1 MVSMQR
7 FGNSNCKN
15 FSIKD
20 LSKESSKDILKPST
34 PPEISKSF
42 AAIEHDDQEK
52 KPQPFKLE
60 CEKQGYL
67 ISKAKEVK
75 QSDSDFEAKKTTEAV
90 IPPEFKYMPPEVL
103 LRVFKHLDP
112 KSAYGLALVNKA
124 LYGLSQDKELIEYRN
139 ACMKAYI
146 KYISKN
152 LKQLS
157 KAEISDKVFNY
168 LKIVGVDL
176 LDDQMVSVC
185 LLFLRSENRSNFHD
199 NCTLSFDKY
208 NKTMPMRIK
217 KYNQNYL
224 IKWLNKNSIKWTLNY
239 SNDEWYLGLI
249 RMWELKTNDDFYA
262 VTIPQK
268 KSQSSTYCTLF

>member
-1 MVSMQR
+1 MQS
-7 FGNSNCKN
+7 FGNSSSKN

-20 LSKESSKDILKPST
+20 LSKEPSKDILKPST
-34 PPEISKSF
+34 PPEISKYF

-52 KPQPFKLE
+52 KPKPFKLE
-60 CEKQGYL
+60 CEKQGDL

-124 LYGLSQDKELIEYRN
+124 LYGLSQDKELTEYKK

-157 KAEISDKVFNY
+157 KAEISEKVFNY

-176 LDDQMVSVC
+176 LDDQMVIVC
-185 LLFLRSENRSNFHD
+185 LLFLKNEDEHALYDHCLFS
-199 NCTLSFDKY
+199 SFSPLRVKE
-208 NKTMPMRIK
+208 
-217 KYNQNYL
+217 YNQNYL
-224 IKWLNKNSIKWTLNY
+224 IKWLNKNGIKWRLNY
-239 SNDEWYLGLI
+239 SENNWLLGLI
-249 RMWELKTNDDFYA
+249 DMWELKANDDFYE

-268 KSQSSTYCTLF
+268 KSKSSTYCTLF